1 MSEAMDND
9 VIAEVRMKP
18 LVQCIGYWVGITA
31 GIVSVPWEGKA

>member
-18 LVQCIGYWVGITA
+18 FVQRIGCGVGIAAT
-31 GIVSVPWEGKA
+31 IVSVPSEGKA